1 MTLHHSRQEH
11 SERGCPWRDSGI
23 IFTPSVSRHQVCTQL
38 QGMSPCLQ
46 GFRLIFTF
54 SENPYFS
61 NRELVK
67 TYYMV
72 DEEDPVLEKPEGTQ
86 IQWKEGKDPTIKVGA
101 AGTGKTGRCLGMLSS
116 I

>member
-1 MTLHHSRQEH
+1 MAFALQDVWHQLTTLLSPG
-11 SERGCPWRDSGI
+11 SSPAPT
-23 IFTPSVSRHQVCTQL
+23 F
-38 QGMSPCLQ
+38 PCLQ

-72 DEEDPVLEKPEGTQ
+72 DEDDPVLEKPEGTQ
-86 IQWKEGKDPTIKVGA
+86 VHWKEGKDPTIKVGA
-101 AGTGKTGRCLGMLSS
+101 GAGVRGV
-116 I
+116 

>member
-1 MTLHHSRQEH
+1 MNLHRNRQGHSAPCF
-11 SERGCPWRDSGI
+11 SCRDAGI
-23 IFTPSVSRHQVCTQL
+23 IFNPLVSRQQPCIKL
-38 QGMSPCLQ
+38 QGTFPCLQ

-101 AGTGKTGRCLGMLSS
+101 GAGGWGLWECPAAAW
-116 I
+116 

>member
-1 MTLHHSRQEH
+1 MKGVSLAGILASSSTLLSAGSRPAPH
-11 SERGCPWRDSGI
+11 RKAR
-23 IFTPSVSRHQVCTQL
+23 
-38 QGMSPCLQ
+38 SPCLQ

-101 AGTGKTGRCLGMLSS
+101 DT
-116 I
+116 

>member
-1 MTLHHSRQEH
+1 MFNPSISRQQ
-11 SERGCPWRDSGI
+11 P
-23 IFTPSVSRHQVCTQL
+23 CTQV
-38 QGMSPCLQ
+38 QDTFPCLQ

-72 DEEDPVLEKPEGTQ
+72 DEVDPVLEKPEGTQ

-101 AGTGKTGRCLGMLSS
+101 GTGGAGCGDALRLPASGIVVGCSRCEV
-116 I
+116 